1 MVLRW
6 ITWVGVGF
14 ALFASPAWA
23 SGVLV
28 RQHGARCDGITD
40 DSIAIKAAITA
51 AGAYCYS
58 DSSHQMHN
66 QSYIELPNGSTCKI
80 NSGLQFNAACVG
92 LVSNGATLD
101 ATALNSGAAITVNT
115 SQPQSPFGENTPPWD
130 GVHVIGPGATTNTIG
145 LLVQTGAVV
154 FNRLNVS
161 NFGVGVQFGA
171 NTFLDRFEAPMIWN
185 CTTAVNFAAGLT
197 GNAGENITFHG
208 GSIFGSNVGFQNNG
222 GELNIDGVSIDGL
235 SDAAVVNLEGAVRL
249 NNTHIEYFAPIKTS
263 PLEIESGCNA
273 WTFIDVNG
281 GLIQSDTGTTNI
293 RSTIDI
299 RPPSICGGSGPWI
312 SLQKV
317 FFAGLNPGPGCAR
330 GAGCTCVTGTAPASG
345 TGIGQVV
352 ITSSTDGS
360 GGGTMGAAHL
370 P

>member
-1 MVLRW
+1 MILRW
-6 ITWVGVGF
+6 FTCVGMGF
-14 ALFASPAWA
+14 ALFATPALA

-40 DSIAIKAAITA
+40 DSIAIQATINL
-51 AGAYCYS
+51 AGARCVS
-58 DSSHQMHN
+58 DGSHQMRN
-66 QSYIELPNGSTCKI
+66 QSYIELPAGATCKI

-101 ATALNSGAAITVNT
+101 ASGLSSGAAISVNT
-115 SQPQSPFGENTPPWD
+115 SQPQSPFGENTPPWE
-130 GVHVIGPGATTNTIG
+130 GVHVIGPGATTGTIG
-145 LLVQTGAVV
+145 LLVQSGAVV
-154 FNRLNVS
+154 FNKLNVS

-208 GSIFGSNVGFQNNG
+208 GSIFGSQVGFQNNG

-235 SDAAVVNLEGAVRL
+235 SDAAIVNLEGAVRL

-273 WTFIDVNG
+273 WTFIDVSG
-281 GLIQSDTGTTNI
+281 GLIQSDIASTNV

-299 RPPSICGGSGPWI
+299 KPSSICGGSGPWV

-317 FFAGLNPGPGCAR
+317 FFAGLNPAPGCAR
-330 GAGCTCVTGTAPASG
+330 GAGSTCVTGTAPASG

-360 GGGTMGAAHL
+360 GGGTAGAAHL

>member
-6 ITWVGVGF
+6 ITLVGLGL
-14 ALFASPAWA
+14 ALFASPALA

-28 RQHGARCDGITD
+28 RQHGARCNGVAD
-40 DSIAIKAAITA
+40 DSIAIMAAITA
-51 AGAYCYS
+51 AGASCYS

-66 QSYIELPNGSTCKI
+66 QSYIELPTGATCKI

-101 ATALNSGAAITVNT
+101 ATALSSGAAITVNT

-130 GVHVIGPGATTNTIG
+130 GVHVIGPGATTNTVG
-145 LLVQTGAVV
+145 LLVQSGAVV
-154 FNRLNVS
+154 FNNANIS

-185 CTTAVNFAAGLT
+185 CTTAVNFAAG
-197 GNAGENITFHG
+197 GNAGENITFEG
-208 GSIFGSNVGFQNNG
+208 GSIFGSQVGFQNNG

-235 SDAAVVNLEGAVRL
+235 SDAAIVNLEGAVRVT
-249 NNTHIEYFAPIKTS
+249 NTHIEYFAPIKTS

-273 WTFIDVNG
+273 WTFIDFNG
-281 GLIQSDTGTTNI
+281 GLIQSDIGTTNV

-299 RPPSICGGSGPWI
+299 KPSSICGGSGPWVN
-312 SLQKV
+312 LQKV
-317 FFAGLNPGPGCAR
+317 FFAGLNPAPGCAR
-330 GAGCTCVTGTAPASG
+330 GVGSTCVTGTSPASG

-360 GGGTMGAAHL
+360 GGGTAGGAHL

>member
-6 ITWVGVGF
+6 IACVGLGL
-14 ALFASPAWA
+14 ALSASPALG
-23 SGVLV
+23 SGILV
-28 RQHGARCDGITD
+28 RQHGARCDGIAD
-40 DSIAIKAAITA
+40 DTIAIKASIIA
-51 AGAYCYS
+51 AGVQCYS

-66 QSYIELPNGSTCKI
+66 QSYIELPAGTTCKI
-80 NSGLQFNAACVG
+80 SSSLQFNAACVG
-92 LVSNGATLD
+92 FVSNGATLD
-101 ATALNSGAAITVNT
+101 ATALSSGAAISVVT
-115 SQPQSPFGENTPPWD
+115 SQPQSPFGENTPPWE
-130 GVHVIGPGATTNTIG
+130 GVHVIGPGAATNTIG
-145 LLVQTGAVV
+145 LLVQSGGVI
-154 FNRLNVS
+154 FNKLNVS

-171 NTFLDRFEAPMIWN
+171 NTFLDRFETPMIWN
-185 CTTAVNFAAGLT
+185 CTTAVNFAAGLS

-208 GSIFGSNVGFQNNG
+208 GSIFGSKVGFQNNG

-249 NNTHIEYFAPIKTS
+249 SNTHIEYFAPIKTS
-263 PLEIESGCNA
+263 PLEIEGGCNA
-273 WTFIDVNG
+273 WTFIDVSG
-281 GLIQSDTGTTNI
+281 GLIQSDTGTSNM

-299 RPPSICGGSGPWI
+299 KPSSICGGSGPWI

-317 FFAGLNPGPGCAR
+317 FFAGLNPAPGCAR
-330 GAGCTCVTGTAPASG
+330 GAGCTCVTGTSPASG

-360 GGGTMGAAHL
+360 GGGTAGAAHL